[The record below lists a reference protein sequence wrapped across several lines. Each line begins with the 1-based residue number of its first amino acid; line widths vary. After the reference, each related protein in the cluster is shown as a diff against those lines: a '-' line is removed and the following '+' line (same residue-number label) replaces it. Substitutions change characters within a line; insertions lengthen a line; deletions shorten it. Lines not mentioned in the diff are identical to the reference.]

1 MTEKKLIPFL
11 SLVFSL
17 FFVSYSFAAEVHF
30 QWGTSSGVVEGYKIY
45 YGSSHEG
52 PYPNLLD
59 EIEGTATECLATLN
73 EGADYYLVVRAYN
86 DYGESG
92 DSNEVK
98 WPSEEGDSNTI
109 VFGDASGADY
119 PGTIQDTFI
128 NINDENSVN
137 SESLNTYTWPTDQ
150 VANAIILKADL
161 AAIPDGAYVQSAT
174 LHLNM
179 NSMGGNG
186 GDDLYDI
193 SAHKIIN
200 YNPNLSQCTG
210 YTYDSINAW
219 TPNSSCY
226 DDIPLAQSDIAAEE
240 DVKSIDKTYSYKTW
254 DVTNMVRDW
263 IANPNM
269 NFGLLLNSDISAS
282 SDSNRF
288 FASSEASDPNQR
300 PKLVVTYTTDTDPTP
315 PRDITNAIIVGFDGN
330 ALGLGWTNPASRD
343 KNGELI
349 PENQDFQG
357 VMIRYNIGYDAPYPA
372 NYTEGTL
379 FKDEYGNLDEFDSC
393 EGTVNGRGKI
403 YRFSFFTHDDKGHYS
418 TTVHLLV
425 DTMSPP
431 PPVNVSPTIDGF
443 TGMPASLN
451 NPGETVTLNAFATDQ
466 DGDSLTYTINFGDG
480 TAGQSGS
487 EAIHTY
493 ASAGTYTADV
503 TVDDGHGNTVGKAL
517 QITVNDVPPAKPT
530 SVIIK

>member
-17 FFVSYSFAAEVHF
+17 FFASYSFAAEVHF
-30 QWGTSSGVVEGYKIY
+30 QWGNSSGVVEGYRIY

-73 EGADYYLVVRAYN
+73 EGADYYYLVVRAYN

-98 WPSEEGDSNTI
+98 WSSEEGDSNTI

-128 NINDENSVN
+128 NLNDENSVN
-137 SESLNTYTWPTDQ
+137 SESLNTYTWRTDQ

-161 AAIPDGAYVQSAT
+161 AVIPAEAYVQSAT
-174 LHLNM
+174 LHLYM

-193 SAHKIIN
+193 SVHKIIN
-200 YNPNLSQCTG
+200 YNPDLSQCSG
-210 YTYDSINAW
+210 YTYYGTNEW
-219 TPNSSCY
+219 TANDACHN
-226 DDIPLAQSDIAAEE
+226 DVPLAQADISEPE
-240 DVKSIDKTYSYKTW
+240 DVKSIDKTYGYKTW
-254 DVTNMVRDW
+254 DVTNMIRDW
-263 IANPNM
+263 ITNPAT
-269 NFGLLLNSDISAS
+269 NFGLLLNSDTSAS

-300 PKLVVTYTTDTDPTP
+300 PKLVVTYTTDLDSTP

-330 ALGLGWTNPASRD
+330 TLGLGWTNPTSRD

-357 VMIRYNIGYDAPYPA
+357 VMIRYNTGYDAPYPA
-372 NYTEGTL
+372 NHTEGTL
-379 FKDEYGNLDEFDSC
+379 FKDEWGNLDEFDYC
-393 EGTVNGRGKI
+393 IGTVISGEI
-403 YRFSFFTHDDKGHYS
+403 YKFSFFTHDDKGHYS

-451 NPGETVTLNAFATDQ
+451 NPGETITLNAFATDQ

-480 TAGQSGS
+480 TVSQSGS

-503 TVDDGHGNTVGKAL
+503 TVDDGHDHIVGKSL
-517 QITVNDVPPAKPT
+517 QITVNDVLPAKPKGVT
-530 SVIIK
+530 IN